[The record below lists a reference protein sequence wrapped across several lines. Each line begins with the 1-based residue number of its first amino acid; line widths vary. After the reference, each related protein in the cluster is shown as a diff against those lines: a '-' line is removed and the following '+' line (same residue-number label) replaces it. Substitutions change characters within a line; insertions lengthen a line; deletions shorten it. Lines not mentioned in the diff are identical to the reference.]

1 MRAAKWGTRDSG
13 MTQTHRGVFGCRF
26 QRTHSECAHLRKRPA
41 VSALSATLQVRSCSS
56 VSRRLWGRISERRTL
71 NDDRNSCWIT
81 NYEELAPRFILR
93 AAVTT
98 ASTHRYAPSSDT
110 SLTFLFLSPREKHV
124 IQITGSC
131 RTPVCPSHVV
141 SGALLFQTARNDEKH
156 VLCSGMLD
164 KLKILMRWR
173 LSLVS

>member
-56 VSRRLWGRISERRTL
+56 VWRRLWGRISERRTL

-98 ASTHRYAPSSDT
+98 ASTHRYAPSSGHISNVPFFVT
-110 SLTFLFLSPREKHV
+110 PRETCHPNYWLMSY
-124 IQITGSC
+124 SC
-131 RTPVCPSHVV
+131 LSFTRGKWRTFVSNCSKWWKTCVV
-141 SGALLFQTARNDEKH
+141 FRDVG
-156 VLCSGMLD
+156 
-164 KLKILMRWR
+164 
-173 LSLVS
+173 